1 MNSEAYKEF
10 ESYLLDVDPHL
21 NERVRDFVRTL
32 VRTLQKN
39 RKGGE
44 RESAQGKGWRDDGGD
59 KLESDIPSASN
70 DNASISTEQPH
81 DSHQTSNIIEPQE
94 KVFDVASLELER
106 DPGKRIQL
114 HEQPINQQDEV
125 RRPSSLHNTCV
136 SRVKELINPS
146 QHVDKVINRQSK
158 EEILKNRL
166 HLKATVEG
174 HDESVGSKNHGN
186 FIELVKHT
194 TKFNDKMAA
203 VVLENAQ
210 KNAKY
215 SSPMIQKEDTT
226 APTLHREIKKVLAF
240 HELPINKLRGQGY
253 DGASN
258 MRALG
263 SIVNVITTSPKHH
276 TQLQVAHTVN
286 IKELEIMGIIDI
298 LCRELQNN
306 SQDIL
311 NAMNLVT
318 TTKDVLQK
326 LRLDGEATFI
336 DKVSLFCKKH
346 DVDMPDMN
354 AQYKVGSGS
363 SCQQTDHITFKH
375 QYHIDI
381 FNNAIDF
388 QLAELNSRFS
398 EEAMEL
404 FILSL
409 ALEPSEAF
417 KAFNIEHICKLA
429 EKFYPMDFTEKE
441 KELHALRCELKIY
454 ESDIPHHPVF
464 QKMSTTSELCRGLVE
479 TKRFERYHLIDRLIR
494 LVLTLPISTATTE
507 RAFLAM
513 NLIKTRRRNKMESE
527 FLADSM
533 VVYIEKELAE
543 KIDSEEITKDFN
555 SIKD

>member
-146 QHVDKVINRQSK
+146 QHVD
-158 EEILKNRL
+158 
-166 HLKATVEG
+166 
-174 HDESVGSKNHGN
+174 
-186 FIELVKHT
+186 KHT